1 MKKKIEPAELTPSE
15 REEMIRLR
23 AENERLKAE
32 IAIVK
37 KEIALREE
45 RYAAQ
50 LKAKKAAIVQ
60 ELHKEGHKLND
71 LLDVIDLS
79 RSTYYYELGRTDKV
93 KERNAELSSEISTI
107 FNENKKIRR
116 ETGTTDAK
124 HFVTIAEMPAVRKVI
139 ESEEEDEWTAKEWA
153 KMAAGIVCLC
163 NSVKVL
169 EASAEIVKNCRILD
183 AYAEGCGG
191 FRCMDQVYRVCQ

>member
-50 LKAKKAAIVQ
+50 RKEKKPGKCKGSPEIVQ

-107 FNENKKIRR
+107 FNEKKKYGVRQVPPMQSTLSPSRKCPQCARSSNPRR
-116 ETGTTDAK
+116 KTNGR
-124 HFVTIAEMPAVRKVI
+124 RKNGRRWLPV
-139 ESEEEDEWTAKEWA
+139 SSAFATA
-153 KMAAGIVCLC
+153 
-163 NSVKVL
+163 
-169 EASAEIVKNCRILD
+169 
-183 AYAEGCGG
+183 
-191 FRCMDQVYRVCQ
+191 